1 MGLLDALQ
9 SPEAQLGLGL
19 LSAAGPSAVPMSF
32 GQRLG
37 GAMQQFQ
44 AAKIAEEER
53 RQKAAMQALQARLI
67 ESQIGETQAQA
78 LQRQAAAQEA
88 QRKAAEAARIQ
99 GVVKNAFMPVT
110 GSDANAVSGVTG
122 PRPEA
127 LSVVGSVPPVNYQA
141 LIAQGVP
148 PELAKSLAEARNYGR
163 DKVARTVDGTD
174 ENGAPVTYQ
183 LDEYGNRTGAPI
195 KQWKAPEKV
204 DVGGQIQFRD
214 PVSLRLLTELNKSNT
229 PDALLGAQ
237 TTMRGQN
244 MTDARAREKNQI
256 DKEAVGKV
264 EWKQDVNGKWI
275 ALPKEI
281 SGNGPVVPIEAQA
294 PGKREQQA
302 RNAIDVINSAE
313 QLIGK
318 ATSSYAGAGV
328 DAASRLFGVSNK
340 GADAAAQLKALEG
353 ALMMSQPRMEGPQ
366 SDKDVQ
372 LYRQMAGQI
381 GDSTIPV
388 SQKQAAL
395 QTIKQ
400 LHQKYTGVTAAPPMN
415 VEDLVNKYRSR

>member
-1 MGLLDALQ
+1 
-9 SPEAQLGLGL
+9 
-19 LSAAGPSAVPMSF
+19 
-32 GQRLG
+32 
-37 GAMQQFQ
+37 
-44 AAKIAEEER
+44 
-53 RQKAAMQALQARLI
+53 MQALQAQLI
-67 ESQIGETQAQA
+67 NAQIGETQAQA
-78 LQRQAAAQEA
+78 KQREMAALDA

-99 GVVKNAFMPVT
+99 GVVRSAVMPVS
-110 GSDANAVSGVTG
+110 GGEANAVSGITG

-127 LSVVGSVPPVNYQA
+127 LDVVGQTKPINYQA

-148 PELAKSLAEARNYGR
+148 PDLAKALSDARNYGR
-163 DKVARTVDGTD
+163 DKVSRTVDGS
-174 ENGAPVTYQ
+174 ENGVPVTYQ
-183 LDEYGNRTGAPI
+183 LDDYGNRVGSPI
-195 KQWKAPEKV
+195 RQWKAPEKV
-204 DVGGQIQFRD
+204 DIGGQVQFRD
-214 PVSLRLLTELNKSNT
+214 PVTLKLLTDLQKTNT
-229 PDALLGAQ
+229 PDALLSAQ
-237 TTMRGQN
+237 TAMRGQN

-256 DKEAVGKV
+256 DKDSVGKV

-281 SGNGPVVPIEAQA
+281 SGSGPVVPIEAQA